1 MGQNP
6 ERPGRALNEKR
17 ARLPE
22 QAVSHCTGG
31 GAGGPCG
38 VNPPDTAKIHIGTC
52 AWTHD
57 DWRGVF
63 YPEHLPSSERLAF
76 YARWFD
82 AVEVD
87 STFYHIPASHVT
99 AHWAEVTPPGFRFSC
114 KVPREITHERK
125 LRDVDEPLAAFLH
138 GVKPLREKLACLLVQ
153 TPRWFSPRHDE
164 HALRDFIRA
173 LPDGFPWAVEFR
185 DEAWHLPRIVHL
197 LEHHNVAW
205 AWNDLSPLAE
215 ADAAAFGFFPQTADF
230 AVVRLMGDPE
240 TKYFPDGS
248 RRHHYG
254 KRAWLRAQSLE
265 NWAVKIRQTAEAVGN
280 VFVSVNNHFE
290 GCAPFTIR
298 ELAQRLGREVKLP
311 DNAEVHPQEGRG
323 QLGLWE

>member
-1 MGQNP
+1 MK
-6 ERPGRALNEKR
+6 KR

-138 GVKPLREKLACLLVQ
+138 GVEPLREKLACLLVQ
-153 TPRWFSPRHDE
+153 TPWWFSPRHDE

-173 LPDGFPWAVEFR
+173 LPSGFPWAVEFR

-197 LEHHNVAW
+197 LENTT
-205 AWNDLSPLAE
+205 SR
-215 ADAAAFGFFPQTADF
+215 GRGTIS
-230 AVVRLMGDPE
+230 RS
-240 TKYFPDGS
+240 S
-248 RRHHYG
+248 RRRMPRRSVFSRRRRTSPSCDSWAIRRRNIFPTD
-254 KRAWLRAQSLE
+254 RAGIITRSA
-265 NWAVKIRQTAEAVGN
+265 R
-280 VFVSVNNHFE
+280 
-290 GCAPFTIR
+290 GCARSRWKTER
-298 ELAQRLGREVKLP
+298 
-311 DNAEVHPQEGRG
+311 
-323 QLGLWE
+323 